1 MNIKQKCIE
10 AKDKVKKCIETNET
24 KKKIKKI
31 AKDNK
36 ELIIGCSAIICMAA
50 LILKKRGTIIGLER
64 NIELKNNW
72 IDGYKYGFET
82 GLNLFA
88 KGIDTAMDI
97 NNVPLELH
105 SKLAIDTYNIMKPT
119 LNEIENTIRNV

>member
-36 ELIIGCSAIICMAA
+36 ELIIGCSAIICMI
-50 LILKKRGTIIGLER
+50 LILKRKETI
-64 NIELKNNW
+64 IELKKNW
-72 IDGYKYGFET
+72 IDGYKSGFEN
-82 GLNLFA
+82 GLTLFA

-97 NNVPLELH
+97 NNVPSELH
-105 SKLAIDTYNIMKPT
+105 SKLANDTYNIMKPT